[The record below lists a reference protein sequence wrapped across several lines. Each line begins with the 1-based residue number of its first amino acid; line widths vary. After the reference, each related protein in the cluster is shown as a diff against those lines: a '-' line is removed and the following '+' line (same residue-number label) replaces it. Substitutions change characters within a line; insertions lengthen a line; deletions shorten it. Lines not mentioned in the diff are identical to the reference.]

1 MNGYQLRI
9 DVEGCA
15 DPIWRRIKIPAII
28 SFEDLH
34 QLIQTLFGFEDYHLY
49 EFRIK
54 ELGIWIPGGETDIE
68 NQINDDVEIV
78 DNLERIADYLK
89 KEMVIYYHYD
99 FGDDWQLL
107 ITVEQELEG
116 VEHYPVVVEFCGNN
130 LIEDCGGIERYQEI
144 ILSRDDLDINFD
156 LEDINSCLSLLGV
169 DEILN
174 NSPLKNEFI
183 EILEQLKEL
192 VKKREFTDNQVIKL
206 VSNQTT
212 YWVILKTLEGYVI
225 ELFETYNDLL
235 EGFYNLA
242 NEGINNA
249 FCNCWTILLS
259 EQELDFDVALDE
271 DNYLAAFRNEAGY
284 IPCLLEVEE
293 ARVILELLKEFA
305 NGIKEDQN
313 RSESDEIIE
322 IYVEDGKFKE
332 SAIFVHEPQIDLNR
346 YDFGY
351 LGEHELETKR
361 ENTERLCVDVVC
373 LPMTNTD
380 KTNELNVYA
389 VIAGESD
396 YLIKEVDFPSLQII
410 GEALIDGLLEYANR
424 YGKPQRIVVNN
435 LNVLFLVLN
444 FISQYDIDYFEDEI
458 TLEIEGAIMD
468 AFGLET
474 ADEAF
479 NDHFIQEL
487 LEQLDGK
494 SEEEIEEKI
503 NEILANMELLN

>member
-1 MNGYQLRI
+1 M
-9 DVEGCA
+9 V
-15 DPIWRRIKIPAII
+15 
-28 SFEDLH
+28 
-34 QLIQTLFGFEDYHLY
+34 
-49 EFRIK
+49 
-54 ELGIWIPGGETDIE
+54 ETDIE

-293 ARVILELLKEFA
+293 ARVILELLK
-305 NGIKEDQN
+305 
-313 RSESDEIIE
+313 
-322 IYVEDGKFKE
+322 
-332 SAIFVHEPQIDLNR
+332 
-346 YDFGY
+346 
-351 LGEHELETKR
+351 
-361 ENTERLCVDVVC
+361 
-373 LPMTNTD
+373 
-380 KTNELNVYA
+380 
-389 VIAGESD
+389 
-396 YLIKEVDFPSLQII
+396 
-410 GEALIDGLLEYANR
+410 
-424 YGKPQRIVVNN
+424 RICKW
-435 LNVLFLVLN
+435 
-444 FISQYDIDYFEDEI
+444 D
-458 TLEIEGAIMD
+458 
-468 AFGLET
+468 
-474 ADEAF
+474 
-479 NDHFIQEL
+479 
-487 LEQLDGK
+487 
-494 SEEEIEEKI
+494 
-503 NEILANMELLN
+503 

>member
-1 MNGYQLRI
+1 M
-9 DVEGCA
+9 
-15 DPIWRRIKIPAII
+15 
-28 SFEDLH
+28 
-34 QLIQTLFGFEDYHLY
+34 
-49 EFRIK
+49 
-54 ELGIWIPGGETDIE
+54 
-68 NQINDDVEIV
+68 
-78 DNLERIADYLK
+78 
-89 KEMVIYYHYD
+89 
-99 FGDDWQLL
+99 
-107 ITVEQELEG
+107 
-116 VEHYPVVVEFCGNN
+116 
-130 LIEDCGGIERYQEI
+130 
-144 ILSRDDLDINFD
+144 
-156 LEDINSCLSLLGV
+156 LGV

-396 YLIKEVDFPSLQII
+396 YLIKKVDFPSLQII

-479 NDHFIQEL
+479 NDPFIQEL

>member
-9 DVEGCA
+9 DVEGCT

-396 YLIKEVDFPSLQII
+396 YLTSIRK
-410 GEALIDGLLEYANR
+410 
-424 YGKPQRIVVNN
+424 VN
-435 LNVLFLVLN
+435 
-444 FISQYDIDYFEDEI
+444 
-458 TLEIEGAIMD
+458 
-468 AFGLET
+468 
-474 ADEAF
+474 
-479 NDHFIQEL
+479 
-487 LEQLDGK
+487 
-494 SEEEIEEKI
+494 
-503 NEILANMELLN
+503 

>member
-99 FGDDWQLL
+99 FG
-107 ITVEQELEG
+107 
-116 VEHYPVVVEFCGNN
+116 
-130 LIEDCGGIERYQEI
+130 ERYQEI

-479 NDHFIQEL
+479 NDPFIQEL